1 MQCDVRGEGM
11 QCDVRGEGMQCDVR
25 VRVRSVM

>member
-11 QCDVRGEGMQCDVR
+11 QCDVRDEGMQCDVR
-25 VRVRSVM
+25 VRVCSVM

>member
-11 QCDVRGEGMQCDVR
+11 QCDEGDGTQCDVR
-25 VRVRSVM
+25 VRVHSVM

>member
-11 QCDVRGEGMQCDVR
+11 QCDVRGEGTQCDVR
-25 VRVRSVM
+25 VRVCSVM